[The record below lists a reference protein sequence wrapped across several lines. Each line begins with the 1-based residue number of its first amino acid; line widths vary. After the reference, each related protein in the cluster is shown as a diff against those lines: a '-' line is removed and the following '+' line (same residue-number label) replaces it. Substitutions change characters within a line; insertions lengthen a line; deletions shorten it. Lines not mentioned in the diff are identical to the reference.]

1 MAETAQASGQI
12 RGLHRQGELNWVNGD
27 SAIMP
32 D

>member
-1 MAETAQASGQI
+1 VAETAQASGQI
-12 RGLHRQGELNWVNGD
+12 GGLHRQGEHLVDGD